1 MKRLFLS
8 LFVAIACNMG
18 IMAQS
23 SLVATLQHGSNIQA
37 FYGDDALSAAHTA
50 AVDGDII
57 TLSTGDFNICDIT
70 KAITLRGEGIG
81 KSKLKKNNSSMTFT
95 IPHGSAHTLTLEGL
109 SFADFNL
116 YINGT
121 DGTERAILSKC
132 YFNQWQQYTYITNC
146 NVTFVQCRFAYGSI
160 RAYENTNITCTNSK
174 LDGIGRYSNNNCHFD
189 IQNCVITSGGYE
201 IKNSSIKNSI
211 IDYAGSPWSL
221 DASNTSSHCLVING
235 CTGFTNSTY
244 VDSWENIIV
253 GNPNPNDIN
262 EVAKS
267 LYQLTET
274 AATNY
279 LGMDGTQVGI
289 YGGMYPYNETVS
301 YPLVKTLDVIGTH
314 SNGKL
319 NVTINVE

>member
-109 SFADFNL
+109 DFANFYI

-132 YFNQWQQYTYITNC
+132 YFYQWQVDLSVTNC
-146 NVTFVQCRFAYGSI
+146 NATFVQCRFAYGSI
-160 RAYENTNITCTNSK
+160 RANENTNITCTNSK
-174 LDGIGRYSNNNCHFD
+174 LTSIGRISNNNCHFD
-189 IQNCVITSGGYE
+189 IQNCVITIGGYE

-211 IDYAGSPWSL
+211 IDYATSSPWSL

-235 CTGFTNSTY
+235 CTGFANSWT
-244 VDSWENIIV
+244 VDSWENIFV
-253 GNPNPNDIN
+253 GNPRDQNDH
-262 EVAKS
+262 
-267 LYQLTET
+267 YQLTET

-314 SNGKL
+314 NNGKL
-319 NVTINVE
+319 SVTINVE